1 MLDDLLLLKKIKEGD
16 IKAFE
21 YIFRKYYSSLIF
33 FATGI
38 TGRTDVAEE
47 IIQDLF
53 YVLWK
58 EHENLNILRS
68 LKGYL
73 YGAVRN
79 RALQYCERRK
89 LDEKYRGTI
98 NVASVEI
105 TQTDAQDDIEYKE
118 LEDVVK
124 KTMEKMPER
133 RRKIFN
139 MHRFEN
145 LKYMEIAEIL
155 SLSVK
160 TIEAEMGKALK
171 TLRKEIDYHTSI

>member
-1 MLDDLLLLKKIKEGD
+1 
-16 IKAFE
+16 
-21 YIFRKYYSSLIF
+21 
-33 FATGI
+33 
-38 TGRTDVAEE
+38 
-47 IIQDLF
+47 
-53 YVLWK
+53 
-58 EHENLNILRS
+58 
-68 LKGYL
+68 
-73 YGAVRN
+73 
-79 RALQYCERRK
+79 
-89 LDEKYRGTI
+89 
-98 NVASVEI
+98 
-105 TQTDAQDDIEYKE
+105 
-118 LEDVVK
+118 VK